1 MIHLKKFFVSSTHLL
16 LYSNFFNATYPTDFY
31 TQLNHESSSQH
42 PLEKLLDRSLNRS
55 TASKI
60 IQLLPMMLEISYIQ
74 FLHIF
79 VVSYN
84 IVYTHTYIFACTTLL
99 HYTRMMVTFPPIV
112 FLTTHSSMHPTMK
125 QWYS

>member
-79 VVSYN
+79 VVPYSL
-84 IVYTHTYIFACTTLL
+84 YTHIYFCMYTLL

-125 QWYS
+125 QCYS